1 MPTSPGCQ
9 APQVVLRDTS
19 FSPLLPICLCITAS
33 LSLTQFLLGIGDY
46 SEHTHTYSH
55 MAIISPFYM
64 TLILIFVCPGYLLLG
79 GLFSSWGRMAS
90 HWGNRSCCAARAPE
104 HRLSSYGTWYLLRS
118 GMESVSPELVGGFFT
133 IKPPGKPMANV
144 FNSKHVINLQV
155 EPVL

>member
-46 SEHTHTYSH
+46 SEHTLSH
-55 MAIISPFYM
+55 GYNLTILYD